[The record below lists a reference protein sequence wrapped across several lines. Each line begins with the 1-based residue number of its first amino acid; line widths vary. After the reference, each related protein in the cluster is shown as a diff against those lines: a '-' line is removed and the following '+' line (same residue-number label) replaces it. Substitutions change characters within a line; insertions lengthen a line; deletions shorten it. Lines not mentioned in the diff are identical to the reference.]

1 MSTRLLQFLAT
12 VVVLCA
18 VPATADARLQ
28 WRSCYADVGPNFQCA
43 VAQVPL
49 DHSRP
54 HGPTISLAL
63 TRLPATDQ
71 RRRIGSLFLNPGGP
85 GGSGV
90 DFVLGAGP
98 FLYTPEVRARFD
110 LVGFDPRGVMRS
122 TPLRCFR
129 SEAEWPPFPDSAFPL
144 TREQEQEWIRFD
156 RVLDA
161 ACRTRANAI
170 RDHMSTANVARD
182 LDVLRGQVG
191 DDKLTFAGYS
201 YGSYLGVTYANL
213 FPKRLRALVVDG
225 VLDPVAWAT
234 GRRAESFLVPFSTRL
249 RSDAGAMA
257 TLREFFRLCDAGG
270 PRCAFSGGAAAR
282 FAALARKLREQP
294 VELVFDDGT
303 SETFDY
309 TVLIG
314 MTLGALYDPF
324 IWPDLAGL
332 LAELEAAASGSLR
345 AAAPVKRLDVERV
358 PRYTPPAARKGGG
371 GIELEYLNFLEAFP
385 GVACADSVNP
395 RSYVAWSLNGA
406 LADAQFGYFGRAWTW
421 ASSIC
426 AEWPGADRDR
436 YLGPFT
442 ATTSNPVLVVGNRF
456 DPATRYEGAVVVD
469 QLLPRSALLTLN
481 GWGHTSL
488 FLSACVDETVARY
501 LLTGAT
507 PAPGASCGQDVV
519 PFAS

>member
-1 MSTRLLQFLAT
+1 M
-12 VVVLCA
+12 
-18 VPATADARLQ
+18 
-28 WRSCYADVGPNFQCA
+28 
-43 VAQVPL
+43 
-49 DHSRP
+49 
-54 HGPTISLAL
+54 
-63 TRLPATDQ
+63 
-71 RRRIGSLFLNPGGP
+71 
-85 GGSGV
+85 
-90 DFVLGAGP
+90 
-98 FLYTPEVRARFD
+98 
-110 LVGFDPRGVMRS
+110 DP
-122 TPLRCFR
+122 
-129 SEAEWPPFPDSAFPL
+129 
-144 TREQEQEWIRFD
+144 FD

-182 LDVLRGQVG
+182 LDMLRGQVG

-213 FPKRLRALVVDG
+213 FPKRVRALVVDG

-234 GRRAESFLVPFSTRL
+234 GRGAESFLVPFSTRL

-294 VELVFDDGT
+294 VEIVFDDGT
-303 SETFDY
+303 TETFDY

-314 MTLGALYDPF
+314 VTLGALYDPF
-324 IWPDLAGL
+324 IWPDFAAL

-371 GIELEYLNFLEAFP
+371 GIELEYLNFPEAFP

-395 RSYVAWSLNGA
+395 RSYVAWSVNGA
-406 LADAQFGYFGRAWTW
+406 LADAQFGYFGRIWTW

-436 YLGPFT
+436 YTGPFNGDDVEPGVGRRQPLRPGDALRGRRRRRPAAPALGAADPQWLGPHV
-442 ATTSNPVLVVGNRF
+442 AVPVGVRGRDRRAL
-456 DPATRYEGAVVVD
+456 PADGRD
-469 QLLPRSALLTLN
+469 
-481 GWGHTSL
+481 
-488 FLSACVDETVARY
+488 
-501 LLTGAT
+501 
-507 PAPGASCGQDVV
+507 PGARRIV
-519 PFAS
+519 PSGRGALRELTRSIRRSVAVEDAAGALEAARLQVGRRDQELDAPEGSRSRSRAACRSRA